1 LGGGATINS
10 NNESGSTMSTA
21 VWTGIIASILYLFAT
36 LVTVTAQRSS
46 SELGR
51 PSMLVI
57 SLLALLFH
65 SCSLWHLMVS
75 DAGIRL
81 GLFPIA
87 ALIGALGAS
96 VVIFASLYRSL
107 EWVSVMVF
115 PYCAVAIPLALFVQT
130 GHVPKHLSHGIGS
143 HVLLSISA
151 YSILALAACQSVL
164 VMIQHQ
170 QLKGGHIRGLMR
182 HFPPIQS
189 METVLFELLGSG
201 VALLTVAIA
210 TGFIYVDDLFAQHIA
225 HKTVLTLISWLVF
238 VVLLVGRYHLG
249 WRGVTAVRFTLTGFT
264 FLLLAFFGSQLVL
277 EVILRR

>member
-1 LGGGATINS
+1 
-10 NNESGSTMSTA
+10 MSTA

-36 LVTVTAQRSS
+36 LVTVTAQRRR

-75 DAGIRL
+75 DEGIRL
-81 GLFPIA
+81 GLFPVA
-87 ALIGALGAS
+87 ALIGAFGAA

-115 PYCAVAIPLALFVQT
+115 PYCAVAIPLAVFVQT
-130 GHVPKHLSHGIGS
+130 GHAPKHLSHGIGS

-151 YSILALAACQSVL
+151 YTILALAACQAVL

-189 METVLFELLGSG
+189 METVLFELLGAG
-201 VALLTVAIA
+201 VVLLTVAIA
-210 TGFIYVDDLFAQHIA
+210 TGFIYVDDLFSQHIA